1 MTRSGPME
9 STIAEL
15 IDCLEQEHRALL
27 AEDVV
32 TLESVVALK
41 ERLLS
46 SLASLQAGDRRATA
60 ALTSLLTRARALN
73 ERNAAT
79 LTPRMAF
86 NRVRLNAL
94 HGARNGDAAV
104 YTARG
109 AFSAR

>member
-1 MTRSGPME
+1 ME
-9 STIAEL
+9 STITQL

-27 AEDVV
+27 AEDVAA
-32 TLESVVALK
+32 LESVVARK

-46 SLASLQAGDRRATA
+46 ALSSQQAGGDRRTTA
-60 ALTSLLTRARALN
+60 ALGSLLTRARALN
-73 ERNAAT
+73 QRNAAT

-104 YTARG
+104 YTASG
-109 AFSAR
+109 AFSTR